1 MGGNLEGWYF
11 NQIKGTCE
19 DVNEADIIS
28 CVEYDKTGD
37 FLATGDHG
45 GRIVIFK
52 RENEDKLQKCISH
65 NVYCTFVSHEPE
77 FDYLKSLEIEEK
89 INKIRWLPRT
99 NHAQFLLST
108 NDKTIKLWRITERCR
123 RVANSTCTSSDY
135 FLQNNTTRS
144 TNTTDNDDNLMLND
158 KNNSSVSLNKIY
170 QKTDLRVPYYE
181 DIDPVM
187 DAHPKR
193 IFANAHTY
201 LINSLSVN
209 SDQETFLSADD
220 LRINLWNLEITN
232 QSFNIVDLKPVNM
245 EDLSEV
251 ITAAQFHPSACSLFI
266 YSSSKGTIRLCDMRQ
281 RALCDEHALSFEEV
295 DDPMSRCFFSEII
308 NNISD
313 LNFSH
318 SGRYILSRDYLTL
331 KVWDLNMPRRPVET
345 YLVHD
350 YFRTK
355 LCALY
360 ENDCIFDKFECQWS
374 PNDDMVV
381 TGSYNNYFR
390 VFERGTSNDLLM
402 EASREAMENS
412 VCGKLKPCQVIS
424 DGTIGGSSAS
434 SSGAFARSWSEGKV
448 NVECMD
454 LTRKLLHLS
463 WHTRENTLALAGT
476 SSLYLLDYYPDNR
489 QLSDNPIESQRTDHL
504 MNGGV
509 NDSSNH
515 YFDNNNITSTP
526 SN

>member
-1 MGGNLEGWYF
+1 
-11 NQIKGTCE
+11 
-19 DVNEADIIS
+19 DIIS

-37 FLATGDHG
+37 LLATGDHG

-52 RENEDKLQKCISH
+52 RENEGKLQKCISH

-89 INKIRWLPRT
+89 INKIRWLPRS
-99 NHAQFLLST
+99 NHARFLLST

-123 RVANSTCTSSDY
+123 RVASSAGCNISSDY
-135 FLQNNTTRS
+135 SMHSNNNNNT
-144 TNTTDNDDNLMLND
+144 
-158 KNNSSVSLNKIY
+158 NNNNNAIDSENGEDSLSSKKPISNRIY
-170 QKTDLRVPYYE
+170 CKDDLRVPYYE
-181 DIDPVM
+181 DIEPVM
-187 DAHPKR
+187 DAQPKR
-193 IFANAHTY
+193 VFANAHAY

-220 LRINLWNLEITN
+220 LRINLWNLEITD

-281 RALCDEHALSFEEV
+281 RALCDEHALSFEEA

-331 KVWDLNMPRRPVET
+331 KVWDLNMPRQPVET

-374 PNDDMVV
+374 PND
-381 TGSYNNYFR
+381 
-390 VFERGTSNDLLM
+390 E
-402 EASREAMENS
+402 
-412 VCGKLKPCQVIS
+412 
-424 DGTIGGSSAS
+424 
-434 SSGAFARSWSEGKV
+434 
-448 NVECMD
+448 
-454 LTRKLLHLS
+454 
-463 WHTRENTLALAGT
+463 
-476 SSLYLLDYYPDNR
+476 
-489 QLSDNPIESQRTDHL
+489 
-504 MNGGV
+504 
-509 NDSSNH
+509 
-515 YFDNNNITSTP
+515 
-526 SN
+526 

>member
-1 MGGNLEGWYF
+1 TRDLSVRD
-11 NQIKGTCE
+11 QVSHIT
-19 DVNEADIIS
+19 VIIIS
-28 CVEYDKTGD
+28 HSITSLNSILLDLFSTVNHQGNR
-37 FLATGDHG
+37 L
-45 GRIVIFK
+45 
-52 RENEDKLQKCISH
+52 EDKLQKCISH

-135 FLQNNTTRS
+135 FLHNNTTR
-144 TNTTDNDDNLMLND
+144 N
-158 KNNSSVSLNKIY
+158 
-170 QKTDLRVPYYE
+170 
-181 DIDPVM
+181 IDPVM

-374 PNDDMVV
+374 PNDELDLRSGHGR
-381 TGSYNNYFR
+381 TLLLRRPILQRNNLF
-390 VFERGTSNDLLM
+390 
-402 EASREAMENS
+402 
-412 VCGKLKPCQVIS
+412 
-424 DGTIGGSSAS
+424 SAS
-434 SSGAFARSWSEGKV
+434 WF
-448 NVECMD
+448 
-454 LTRKLLHLS
+454 L
-463 WHTRENTLALAGT
+463 
-476 SSLYLLDYYPDNR
+476 
-489 QLSDNPIESQRTDHL
+489 
-504 MNGGV
+504 
-509 NDSSNH
+509 
-515 YFDNNNITSTP
+515 ITV
-526 SN
+526 

>member
-1 MGGNLEGWYF
+1 MGVNLEGWYF

-19 DVNEADIIS
+19 DFNEADIIS

-52 RENEDKLQKCISH
+52 RESEDKLQKCVSH

-99 NHAQFLLST
+99 NHARFLLST

-123 RVANSTCTSSDY
+123 RVANISSNISSDY
-135 FLQNNTTRS
+135 FLNNTA
-144 TNTTDNDDNLMLND
+144 TTTPTTTIADDDDDAAVLND
-158 KNNSSVSLNKIY
+158 NVSNNSSVSSSFNKIY
-170 QKTDLRVPYYE
+170 HRTDLRVPYYE

-193 IFANAHTY
+193 IFANAHAY

-251 ITAAQFHPSACSLFI
+251 ITAAQFHPSSCSLFI

-374 PNDDMVV
+374 PNDNMIV

-390 VFERGTSNDLLM
+390 VFERGTSKDLLM

-424 DGTIGGSSAS
+424 DGTIGGAISATS
-434 SSGAFARSWSEGKV
+434 FSEGKI

-463 WHTRENTLALAGT
+463 WHPREHTLALAGT
-476 SSLYLLDYYPDNR
+476 SSLYLLDHYPDNQR
-489 QLSDNPIESQRTDHL
+489 FNDSKTETLRTDYV
-504 MNGGV
+504 MNG
-509 NDSSNH
+509 
-515 YFDNNNITSTP
+515 NITTTTLS
-526 SN
+526 S

>member
-1 MGGNLEGWYF
+1 MGVNLEGWYF

-52 RENEDKLQKCISH
+52 RENEGKLQKCVSH

-89 INKIRWLPRT
+89 INKIRWLPRA
-99 NHAQFLLST
+99 NHARFLIST

-123 RVANSTCTSSDY
+123 RVAPSAGCGISSNY
-135 FLQNNTTRS
+135 FLH
-144 TNTTDNDDNLMLND
+144 TNDGENGDDSL
-158 KNNSSVSLNKIY
+158 SSKQSVPHRIY
-170 QKTDLRVPYYE
+170 HKEDLRVPYYE
-181 DIDPVM
+181 DIEPVM

-193 IFANAHTY
+193 IFANAHAY

-220 LRINLWNLEITN
+220 LRINLWNLEITD
-232 QSFNIVDLKPVNM
+232 QSFNIVDLKPLNM

-281 RALCDEHALSFEEV
+281 RALCDEHALSFEET

-331 KVWDLNMPRRPVET
+331 KVWDLNMPCQPVET

-374 PNDDMVV
+374 PNDEYVV

-390 VFERGTSNDLLM
+390 VFERNTSRDLLM

-412 VCGKLKPCQVIS
+412 LCGKLKPCQVVC
-424 DGTIGGSSAS
+424 DGT
-434 SSGAFARSWSEGKV
+434 SGATSTSWSEGKI

-463 WHTRENTLALAGT
+463 WHPRENTLALAGT
-476 SSLYLLDYYPDNR
+476 SSLYLLDYYPCDNKMEI
-489 QLSDNPIESQRTDHL
+489 SRTDSSHL
-504 MNGGV
+504 LNGG
-509 NDSSNH
+509 
-515 YFDNNNITSTP
+515 IMTST
-526 SN
+526 SSGDVIVK